1 MVNIFFQASALMHVI
16 VTAVI
21 YFTKQKEKTI
31 ENYVF
36 RSLILCSIITL
47 ILDMISV
54 VIGVHFNHQMTNEIL
69 GKIYL
74 WGMMS
79 WMIIYTYYLYVIT
92 HPKNSVRILMTEN
105 ENTNMFIT
113 GMKRIM
119 LFNLAVIILI
129 TAAPLFAS
137 VEGIN
142 FYTYGPSAIFSYII
156 GGTCLLSWIVLTI
169 RNRKTIK
176 KQHKRLIITSILI
189 SVCCLFVQV
198 LKPEILLVSS
208 VGAFLTTLAYF
219 MLENPDL
226 HYIEELNIATRQAE
240 NANHAKSDFLSSM
253 SHEIRTPLNAIVGFS
268 QALAKEDIS
277 GSAKDEVKEIL
288 NASTNLL
295 ETVNGILDISKIEA
309 NKIEIVK
316 TDYSTKKVINK
327 IINIA
332 NSKIG
337 SKTLE
342 LIVEID
348 DKLPP
353 VLYGDNTRLEQII
366 LNLLTNSIK
375 YTKTGYVKLI
385 IDSQSTQD
393 KTLLTIQVEDTGIG
407 MTKEDIDMLFVKFQ
421 RFEMDKNI
429 NIAGTGLGM
438 AIVKGLVELMNGD
451 IAVDS
456 EYGKGTTFTIILEQD
471 ISTKKLEEV
480 ATVEELQTI
489 EPFNATGQRVLVVD
503 DNKINLKVAEKMLSE
518 YHVSMD
524 LIDSGRECINKILS
538 GEKYDLILLD
548 IMMPKMK
555 GPEVLKNLKAQVGFN
570 TPVIALTADVISG
583 MEDKYIKEGFDDC
596 LPKPIVEEELFYLL
610 KRYLK
615 EVTDE
620 GLLEHNYAP
629 IETPIEVASPVVIE
643 AVKPVEEPIELP
655 TLAQPDSIELPA
667 VAENSNIELPTIAEP
682 TNNNLPA
689 LIETQQPTTS
699 IQAEKVEKNQF
710 ERELDALLMGI
721 TITDDRFELI
731 EKLKENKENIEEF
744 GKLATQIKE
753 IAIQTNLKDLEQ
765 IAYDHEIACK
775 AEYQEFITENYDKLV
790 NEIIN
795 NLDTIKKIINK
806 E

>member
-16 VTAVI
+16 VTAI
-21 YFTKQKEKTI
+21 MYFTKAKEKTL
-31 ENYVF
+31 ENNTF

-47 ILDMISV
+47 VLDISSIIL
-54 VIGVHFNHQMTNEIL
+54 GVHINNRIINEII
-69 GKIYL
+69 GKVYL
-74 WGMMS
+74 WGIVS
-79 WMIIYTYYLYVIT
+79 WMIIYTYYLYVVT
-92 HPKNSVRILMTEN
+92 HEKNQTRILMSQN
-105 ENTNMFIT
+105 ENANYFINVK
-113 GMKRIM
+113 KRIM

-129 TAAPLFAS
+129 FACPLFAN
-137 VEGIN
+137 VDGIT

-156 GGTCLLSWIVLTI
+156 GGTCLVAWIFLTI
-169 RNRKTIK
+169 KNRKHIK
-176 KQHKRLIITSILI
+176 KQNKKLIITSILI
-189 SVCCLFVQV
+189 SIICLYTQTTY
-198 LKPEILLVSS
+198 PDILLVSS
-208 VGAFLTTLAYF
+208 IGAFLTTLSYF

-240 NANHAKSDFLSSM
+240 SANHAKSDFLSSM

-309 NKIEIVK
+309 NKIELAKI
-316 TDYSTKKVINK
+316 DYSTKKLVNK
-327 IINIA
+327 IVNVA

-342 LIVEID
+342 FIVEVD
-348 DKLPP
+348 DNLPP
-353 VLYGDNTRLEQII
+353 VLYGDNTRIEQII

-375 YTKTGYVKLI
+375 YTKTGYVKLR
-385 IDSQSTQD
+385 IDQQSSQD
-393 KTLLTIQVEDTGIG
+393 KCLLTIMVEDTGIG

-438 AIVKGLVELMNGD
+438 AITKGLVELMKGD
-451 IAVDS
+451 IAVES
-456 EYGKGTTFTIILEQD
+456 EYGKGTTFTIILEQE
-471 ISTKKLEEV
+471 ISSKPIEEV
-480 ATVEELQTI
+480 ATVEELQKI

-518 YHVSMD
+518 YRLNIELV
-524 LIDSGRECINKILS
+524 DSGRECINKIMS

-570 TPVIALTADVISG
+570 TPVIALTADVITG

-629 IETPIEVASPVVIE
+629 ISTPVEVASPIVIE
-643 AVKPVEEPIELP
+643 AIQQKEEEIELP
-655 TLAQPDSIELPA
+655 SLAQPEEIELP
-667 VAENSNIELPTIAEP
+667 VLNEQKEDKNEVLLEEENEKIEEVVEEIISNL
-682 TNNNLPA
+682 
-689 LIETQQPTTS
+689 
-699 IQAEKVEKNQF
+699 
-710 ERELDALLMGI
+710 
-721 TITDDRFELI
+721 TITNDRFELI
-731 EKLKENKENIEEF
+731 EKLKENKENPEEF
-744 GKLATQIKE
+744 GKLATQIRE
-753 IAIQTNLKDLEQ
+753 IAIEANLKDLEN
-765 IAYDHEIACK
+765 IAYEHELAGK
-775 AEYQEFITENYDKLV
+775 AGYQEYITENYDNLV
-790 NEIIN
+790 NEIIT
-795 NLDTIKKIINK
+795 NLDIIKQILNK

>member
-1 MVNIFFQASALMHVI
+1 MVNIFFQASGLMHVI
-16 VTAVI
+16 VTAII
-21 YFTKQKEKTI
+21 YFTKVKEKTI
-31 ENYVF
+31 ENYVY

-47 ILDMISV
+47 MLDMTSV
-54 VIGVHFNHQMTNEIL
+54 SLGIHINNPILNSTL
-69 GKIYL
+69 GKVYL
-74 WGMMS
+74 WGIVS
-79 WMIIYTYYLYVIT
+79 WMIIYTYYIYVVT
-92 HPKNSVRILMTEN
+92 HPQNKERILISEN
-105 ENTNMFIT
+105 KNAKMFQDGI
-113 GMKRIM
+113 KRIM
-119 LFNLAVIILI
+119 IFILIVIIPI
-129 TAAPLFAS
+129 TVLPLYSS
-137 VEGIN
+137 VDGIN
-142 FYTYGPSAIFSYII
+142 FFTYGPSAIFSYII
-156 GGTCLLSWIVLTI
+156 GGSCLIGWIGLI
-169 RNRKTIK
+169 IKNRKTVK
-176 KQHKRLIITSILI
+176 KQHKNLITASILV
-189 SVCCLFVQV
+189 SVGCLAIQAST
-198 LKPEILLVSS
+198 PEILLVSS
-208 VGAFLTTLAYF
+208 VGAFLTTLSYF

-240 NANHAKSDFLSSM
+240 SANHAKSDFLSSM

-295 ETVNGILDISKIEA
+295 DTVNGILDISKIEA

-316 TDYSTKKVINK
+316 TDYSTKKLINK
-327 IINIA
+327 IVNIA

-337 SKTLE
+337 SKT
-342 LIVEID
+342 IDFKVEVD
-348 DKLPP
+348 ENLPQ
-353 VLYGDNTRLEQII
+353 VLYGDNNRLEQII

-375 YTKTGYVKLI
+375 YTQTGYVKFR

-393 KTLLTIQVEDTGIG
+393 KALLTIIVEDTGVG

-438 AIVKGLVELMNGD
+438 AITKGLVELMKGE
-451 IAVDS
+451 IAVES

-480 ATVEELQTI
+480 ASTEELQKI

-518 YHVSMD
+518 YRVNID
-524 LIDSGRECINKILS
+524 LIDSGRECINRIIA

-570 TPVIALTADVISG
+570 TPVIALTADVITG

-596 LPKPIVEEELFYLL
+596 LPKPIVEDELFYLL

-629 IETPIEVASPVVIE
+629 IETPVEVASPVVLE
-643 AVKPVEEPIELP
+643 AIKPVEEELELP
-655 TLAQPDSIELPA
+655 QLAQPEEIELPA
-667 VAENSNIELPTIAEP
+667 LNGEQPKEELNPEAQQKMVELEHQLEELL
-682 TNNNLPA
+682 TN
-689 LIETQQPTTS
+689 
-699 IQAEKVEKNQF
+699 F
-710 ERELDALLMGI
+710 

-731 EKLKENKENIEEF
+731 EKLKENKENPEEF

-753 IAIQTNLKDLEQ
+753 IAIQANLKDLENM
-765 IAYDHEIACK
+765 AYEHELAGK
-775 AEYQEFITENYDKLV
+775 ANYQEFITENYDKFV

-795 NLDTIKKIINK
+795 NIDTIKTMINK